1 MTTNPPPAAGAAPEP
16 STADAPPN
24 AEFFDQIRA
33 TGVVRPDEGRWA
45 AGVAAGL
52 ARRWGVDPL
61 LVRGLI
67 VAAVLFTGIGAVFYG
82 VAWLLFQQQDGRIHA
97 QEVLRGKVSAGFFGA
112 VVVILADLPGPVTP
126 WGWEGE
132 FGPLGFGLFS
142 GGLFLVGVAVAVWW
156 FATRG
161 PGSRTTPAVS
171 QAAPPP
177 GATASAAVPY
187 GTPSG
192 ATTVPLAGPG
202 EPEATAA
209 TAATAGSAP
218 AAWSGYGS
226 REPGRP
232 PVPVTPLPS
241 VPDHE
246 APLHGLTRAVLGLA
260 LVVFGAVLVW
270 DRSTPEPGVH
280 LSVAFALALAVVA
293 VGVLVAGALGRRP
306 GGLAPIAVLLAVL
319 AIGTQALQGAGA
331 WGSHV
336 TWQPESVESAQA
348 GYEMGV
354 GQAVLDLADTPPTDI
369 RLAAESAGVPIPVRI
384 GVGTLTV
391 VIPDDASVSVRS
403 SVGLGSIQDEVGSST
418 GWLSTAKGERDV
430 SGPGSE
436 SSIVVGN
443 GSTRYAV
450 DARLG
455 VGTIRLVSKQEAL
468 R

>member
-33 TGVVRPDEGRWA
+33 TGVVRPDDGRWV

-97 QEVLRGKVSAGFFGA
+97 QEVLRGKGSAGFFGA

-126 WGWEGE
+126 WGWDSDNGLV
-132 FGPLGFGLFS
+132 GGGFFS
-142 GGLFLVGVAVAVWW
+142 GGLLLAGIAVAVWW
-156 FATRG
+156 FFTRG
-161 PGSRTTPAVS
+161 PGTRSAAS
-171 QAAPPP
+171 AGAAPT
-177 GATASAAVPY
+177 GAAPTGAVPY

-192 ATTVPLAGPG
+192 G
-202 EPEATAA
+202 ATAA
-209 TAATAGSAP
+209 VPGTGGPPEPEWERYAP
-218 AAWSGYGS
+218 S
-226 REPGRP
+226 RPTP
-232 PVPVTPLPS
+232 PTLPVTPPPPP

-260 LVVFGAVLVW
+260 VVVFGAVLVW
-270 DRSTPEPGVH
+270 ERSTPEPGVH

-319 AIGTQALQGAGA
+319 AIGTQSLQGARA
-331 WGSHV
+331 WGSQV
-336 TWQPESVESAQA
+336 TWRPDSLSVART
-348 GYEMGV
+348 GYELGV
-354 GQAVLDLADTPPTDI
+354 GQAVLDLRELSVTAPVAI
-369 RLAAESAGVPIPVRI
+369 GEAAEPVPVNL

-391 VIPDDASVSVRS
+391 VVPDGASVTVESRVGIGSVENGVTGGGDAGGFGGD
-403 SVGLGSIQDEVGSST
+403 SVVTTVPGLVQYVVQAEV
-418 GWLSTAKGERDV
+418 
-430 SGPGSE
+430 
-436 SSIVVGN
+436 
-443 GSTRYAV
+443 
-450 DARLG
+450 G
-455 VGTIRLVSKQEAL
+455 VGTIELVPASGWD

>member
-33 TGVVRPDEGRWA
+33 TGVVRPDQGRWA

-112 VVVILADLPGPVTP
+112 VVVILAGLPDPVTP

-142 GGLFLVGVAVAVWW
+142 GGLFLVAVAVAVWW

-161 PGSRTTPAVS
+161 AGTPSAASPGAASPGVVPTG
-171 QAAPPP
+171 AAPT
-177 GATASAAVPY
+177 GAVPY

-192 ATTVPLAGPG
+192 A
-202 EPEATAA
+202 ATAVVPG
-209 TAATAGSAP
+209 TGGP
-218 AAWSGYGS
+218 PEPDWGRYGPS
-226 REPGRP
+226 R
-232 PVPVTPLPS
+232 PVPPTSPVMPPPPP

-246 APLHGLTRAVLGLA
+246 APLHGLTRTVLGLA
-260 LVVFGAVLVW
+260 VVVFAAVLVW

-293 VGVLVAGALGRRP
+293 AGVLVAGGLGRRP

-331 WGSHV
+331 WGART
-336 TWQPESVESAQA
+336 TWRPTTQTTAEA
-348 GYEMGV
+348 GYELGV
-354 GQAVLDLADTPPTDI
+354 GQAVLDLTGAPPSSWS
-369 RLAAESAGVPIPVRI
+369 LVPVESEIEIPVEV

-391 VIPDDASVSVRS
+391 VVPDGLTVRVES
-403 SVGLGSIQDEVGSST
+403 SVGLGSIEDDLTDSG
-418 GWLSTAKGERDV
+418 GA
-430 SGPGSE
+430 SGPGSR
-436 SSIVVGN
+436 STVATGD
-443 GSTRYAV
+443 GSLTYAV
-450 DARLG
+450 VAEVG
-455 VGTIRLVSKQEAL
+455 VGTVRLVPES
-468 R
+468 RWTR